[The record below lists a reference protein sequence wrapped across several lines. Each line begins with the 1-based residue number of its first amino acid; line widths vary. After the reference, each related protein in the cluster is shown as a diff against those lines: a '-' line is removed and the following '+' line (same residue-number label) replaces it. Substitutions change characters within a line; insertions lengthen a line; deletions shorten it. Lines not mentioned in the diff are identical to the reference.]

1 MLHPALLEGAP
12 IPARTRR
19 RRLTLSNRMF
29 ASLCAVAALAI
40 LSLWL
45 IRGVAI
51 VDLGS
56 ESQMRSSGVYA
67 DWAKGEV
74 IVLVRHAERCDRSTH
89 PCLDDPQGI
98 TRVGSQAAAQVG
110 EGLQQLGLQRTDVLA
125 SPLVRTQQTAHFM
138 FGTLA
143 TSEGWLQQC
152 NHDFAGNAL
161 ARKAAERN
169 LVLVTHS
176 GCIDQLERQLGVPGG
191 QRSSDYAQ
199 AVFVSVGANGTPR
212 ILGRMNAP
220 EWRKLLA
227 HRAP

>member
-1 MLHPALLEGAP
+1 MLHSAVVDHPLM
-12 IPARTRR
+12 PARPRR
-19 RRLTLSNRMF
+19 RQRWRSPLFLLG
-29 ASLCAVAALAI
+29 LCSVLALA
-40 LSLWL
+40 LSSLWL
-45 IRGVAI
+45 VRGLAI

-74 IVLVRHAERCDRSTH
+74 IVLVRHAERCDRSRN
-89 PCLDDPQGI
+89 PCLGDPQGI
-98 TRVGSQAAAQVG
+98 TQAGSQAAAQVG
-110 EGLQQLGLQRTDVLA
+110 DGLQRLGLDHTDILA

-138 FGTLA
+138 FGKLA
-143 TSEGWLQQC
+143 ASEDWLQQC
-152 NHDFAGNAL
+152 NKGFADTAL

-176 GCIDQLERQLGVPGG
+176 GCIDQLERQLNVPGG
-191 QRSSDYAQ
+191 ERSSAYTEAL
-199 AVFVSVGANGTPR
+199 FVSVGASGKPR

-227 HRAP
+227 RMDH

>member
-1 MLHPALLEGAP
+1 MLHSAVVDHPLM
-12 IPARTRR
+12 PARPRR
-19 RRLTLSNRMF
+19 RQRWHSPLFLLG
-29 ASLCAVAALAI
+29 LCSVLALAI
-40 LSLWL
+40 SSLWL
-45 IRGVAI
+45 VRGLAI

-74 IVLVRHAERCDRSTH
+74 IVLVRHAERCDRSRN
-89 PCLDDPQGI
+89 PCLGDPQGI
-98 TRVGSQAAAQVG
+98 TQAGSQAAAQVG
-110 EGLQQLGLQRTDVLA
+110 DGLQRLGLDHTDILA

-138 FGTLA
+138 FGKLA
-143 TSEGWLQQC
+143 ASEDWLQQC
-152 NHDFAGNAL
+152 NKGFADTAL

-176 GCIDQLERQLGVPGG
+176 GCIDQLERQLDVPGG
-191 QRSSDYAQ
+191 ERSSAYTEAL
-199 AVFVSVGANGTPR
+199 FVSVGASGKPR

-227 HRAP
+227 RVDH

>member
-1 MLHPALLEGAP
+1 MLQPAIVQPAP
-12 IPARTRR
+12 IPGRLRR
-19 RRLTLSNRMF
+19 RRLTPSNRVF
-29 ASLCAVAALAI
+29 ASLCAVAALAF

-45 IRGVAI
+45 VRGVAI

-74 IVLVRHAERCDRSTH
+74 IVLVRHAERCDRSPH
-89 PCLDDPQGI
+89 PCLGDPQGI
-98 TRVGSQAAAQVG
+98 TRAGSQAAAQVG
-110 EGLQQLGLQRTDVLA
+110 EGVQHLGLQRTDVLA
-125 SPLVRTQQTAHFM
+125 SPRVRTQQTAHFM

-143 TSEGWLQQC
+143 TSEDWLQQC
-152 NHDFAGNAL
+152 NHDFADHVL

-176 GCIDQLERQLGVPGG
+176 GCIDQLERQLNVPGG
-191 QRSSDYAQ
+191 QRSSNYAQ
-199 AVFVSVGANGTPR
+199 AVFVSLGANGKPR
-212 ILGRMNAP
+212 ILGQMNAC

-227 HRAP
+227 RTDH